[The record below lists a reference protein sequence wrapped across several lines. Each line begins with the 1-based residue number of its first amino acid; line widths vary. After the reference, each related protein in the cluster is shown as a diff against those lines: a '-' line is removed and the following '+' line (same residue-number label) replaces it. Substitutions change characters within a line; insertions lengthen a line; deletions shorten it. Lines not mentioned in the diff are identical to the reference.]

1 MELRR
6 EGTGDAEAIRALH
19 RAAFG
24 AHGERAHGEK
34 VAALA
39 DALRASAAGA
49 DGLSLVALKEGAL
62 VGHVQFTSAL
72 LDAPRRLVPVQ
83 VLSPVGVA
91 PDSQGE
97 GIGSAMIRRGLELLD
112 ARRVPLV
119 FLEGAPGYY
128 SRFGFLA
135 GGDLGFRRPSLRIPE
150 PGFQAV
156 RLAAYE
162 EWMTGTLVY
171 PEAFWQL
178 DLVGLR
184 DEPADRRASR
194 SRG

>member
-1 MELRR
+1 
-6 EGTGDAEAIRALH
+6 
-19 RAAFG
+19 
-24 AHGERAHGEK
+24 
-34 VAALA
+34 
-39 DALRASAAGA
+39 
-49 DGLSLVALKEGAL
+49 
-62 VGHVQFTSAL
+62 
-72 LDAPRRLVPVQ
+72 
-83 VLSPVGVA
+83 
-91 PDSQGE
+91 
-97 GIGSAMIRRGLELLD
+97 MIRSGLELLD

-119 FLEGAPGYY
+119 FLEGAPAYY
-128 SRFGFLA
+128 ARFGFLA

-184 DEPADRRASR
+184 DEAR
-194 SRG
+194 

>member
-1 MELRR
+1 MELRC
-6 EGTGDAEAIRALH
+6 EGPDDREAIRALQ

-24 AHGERAHGEK
+24 GAHGEM
-34 VAALA
+34 VAALV
-39 DALRASAAGA
+39 DALCASAAGA
-49 DGLSLVALKEGAL
+49 HGLSLVAVEGDAI
-62 VGHVQFTSAL
+62 VGHVLFTSAL

-83 VLSPVGVA
+83 VLSPVGVE
-91 PDSQGE
+91 PGFQRQGV
-97 GIGSAMIRRGLELLD
+97 GSALVRRGLELVD

-119 FLEGAPGYY
+119 FLEGDPRYY
-128 SRFGFLA
+128 ARFGFVA
-135 GGDLGFRRPSLRIPE
+135 GRELGFRRPSLRIPE

-178 DLVGLR
+178 DAVGLR
-184 DEPADRRASR
+184 DSSD
-194 SRG
+194 